1 LSKSPTYEELINLVD
16 QLEQRVAKFDG
27 LYSILFQ
34 LEKKNELLKELN
46 EKLERRAGQ
55 LEKESE
61 QSKRKIERLSKK
73 VKELEYFEGEVK
85 VLRRENIGLKEK
97 LAKYENPKN
106 SNNSSVPPSKD
117 ENRPFKSKSLRK
129 KTGRKPGGQ
138 KGHEGTTLEMVSDPN
153 EVLNHTPEYCEC
165 CGKDLAGTHGE
176 FVERKQVIDLP
187 PIEPIVTEHRVYK
200 KECSCG
206 HITMSSF
213 PGGLKAPVSYGP
225 MIESLTGYFHSRQY
239 IPFLR
244 MQELFRDIFSVPIS
258 EGGIH
263 CLLNRLSTKALPLYH
278 RIRDMITNSSVVGTD
293 ETGAKLN
300 GKKIWIW
307 TWQND
312 RVTWLKGTDNRGYKT
327 IEENFPEGFKKSV
340 FVHDCWKSH
349 FQPEVHTHQL
359 CTSHLL
365 RELNYLE
372 ERYNH
377 LWPVRF
383 RKFILDGIKLKEKLD
398 HGDYYQPIRKR
409 TALENRLKRLLASR
423 LDEKHKELVSFQK
436 RILKYKDYIL
446 TFLYH
451 PKVPPDNNGSE
462 RAIRNVKV
470 KQKISG
476 QFKSS
481 KGVENFMVLRSITDT
496 TLKNDQN
503 VLKALNLIAKLNPT
517 D

>member
-1 LSKSPTYEELINLVD
+1 MSKSPTYEELIILVS
-16 QLEQRVAKFDG
+16 QLQKRVSELEG
-27 LYSILFQ
+27 LAPTLQQ
-34 LEKKNELLKELN
+34 LEKKAELFEEKAELL
-46 EKLERRAGQ
+46 Q
-55 LEKESE
+55 
-61 QSKRKIERLSKK
+61 
-73 VKELEYFEGEVK
+73 
-85 VLRRENIGLKEK
+85 RENDILKDK

-165 CGKDLAGTHGE
+165 CGKDLAGTPGE

-383 RKFILDGIKLKEKLD
+383 RKFILDGIRLKKKLD
-398 HGDYYQPIRKR
+398 PGDYYQPIKRR

-436 RILKYKDYIL
+436 RMLKYKDYIL

-503 VLKALNLIAKLNPT
+503 VLKALNLIAKLTHT

>member
-1 LSKSPTYEELINLVD
+1 MTSDSKINALTKKIEDLIALV
-16 QLEQRVAKFDG
+16 
-27 LYSILFQ
+27 
-34 LEKKNELLKELN
+34 NELYNEIKGLRKEN
-46 EKLERRAGQ
+46 T
-55 LEKESE
+55 
-61 QSKRKIERLSKK
+61 I
-73 VKELEYFEGEVK
+73 
-85 VLRRENIGLKEK
+85 LKEK
-97 LAKYENPKN
+97 LAKYEHPKN
-106 SNNSSVPPSKD
+106 SNNSSLPPSKD

-138 KGHEGTTLEMVSDPN
+138 KGHEGTTLEMTADPDYTI
-153 EVLNHTPEYCEC
+153 EHMPQYCEC
-165 CGKDLAGTHGE
+165 CGKDIGTVPGE
-176 FVERKQVIDLP
+176 FVERRQEIDLP
-187 PIEPIVTEHRVYK
+187 PIEPVVTEHRVYK

-206 HITMSSF
+206 HVTISSF
-213 PGGLKAPVSYGP
+213 PGRLQAPVSYGP

-278 RIRDMITNSSVVGTD
+278 RIRDMIKTSPVVGTD
-293 ETGAKLN
+293 ETGARLN
-300 GKKIWIW
+300 GKKIWVW
-307 TWQND
+307 TWQNENL
-312 RVTWLKGTDNRGYKT
+312 TWLRGTDNRGYKT
-327 IEENFPEGFKKSV
+327 IENSFPEGFKKAV

-349 FQPEVHTHQL
+349 FQTDAQTHQL

-372 ERYNH
+372 ERYH
-377 LWPVRF
+377 HRWPVRF
-383 RKFILDGIKLKEKLD
+383 TKLILESIKLKENLAPE
-398 HGDYYQPIRKR
+398 DYYHPVKERTELKNRLEKLLAYQIDEKLKELISFRKR
-409 TALENRLKRLLASR
+409 M
-423 LDEKHKELVSFQK
+423 
-436 RILKYKDYIL
+436 LKYKDYIL

-476 QFKSS
+476 QFKSW

-496 TLKNDQN
+496 ALKNNQN
-503 VLKALNLIAKLNPT
+503 VLRALNLIAKFEGT

>member
-1 LSKSPTYEELINLVD
+1 LTKKILSKSPTYEELINLVSQLQD
-16 QLEQRVAKFDG
+16 RVADLEGLSPALQQLNNRNEQLEREVK
-27 LYSILFQ
+27 L
-34 LEKKNELLKELN
+34 LEEKAELLE
-46 EKLERRAGQ
+46 EK
-55 LEKESE
+55 
-61 QSKRKIERLSKK
+61 SKL
-73 VKELEYFEGEVK
+73 LQ
-85 VLRRENIGLKEK
+85 RENDILKDK

-153 EVLNHTPEYCEC
+153 EILNHTPVYCEC
-165 CGKDLAGTHGE
+165 CGKDLVDKPGKL
-176 FVERKQVIDLP
+176 VERKQVVDLP
-187 PIEPIVTEHRVYK
+187 PIEPIVTEHRVYE
-200 KECSCG
+200 KECDCG
-206 HITMSSF
+206 HVTMSSS
-213 PGGLKAPVSYGP
+213 PGGLQAPVSYGP
-225 MIESLTGYFHSRQY
+225 MIESLTGYFHARQY

-263 CLLNRLSTKALPLYH
+263 CLLNRLSTKGFPIYY
-278 RIRDMITNSSVVGTD
+278 RIRDMIKTSLVVGTD
-293 ETGAKLN
+293 ETGARLN

-312 RVTWLKGTDNRGYKT
+312 RFTWLKGTDNRGYKT
-327 IEENFPEGFKKSV
+327 IEDNFPEGFKKSV

-349 FQPEVHTHQL
+349 FQTDVHTHQL

-377 LWPVRF
+377 RWPVRF
-383 RKFILDGIKLKEKLD
+383 RKLILEGIKLKEKLAP
-398 HGDYYQPIRKR
+398 GDYYQPVKER
-409 TALENRLKRLLASR
+409 TALENRLERLLVCE
-423 LDEKHKELVSFQK
+423 LDEKLKELVSFRK
-436 RILKYKDYIL
+436 RMIKYKDYIL

-476 QFKSS
+476 QFKSW

-503 VLKALNLIAKLNPT
+503 VLRALNLIAKLGET

>member
-1 LSKSPTYEELINLVD
+1 MSKSPTYEELIILVS
-16 QLEQRVAKFDG
+16 QLQKRVSELEGMAPT
-27 LYSILFQ
+27 LQQ
-34 LEKKNELLKELN
+34 LEKKAELFEEKAELL
-46 EKLERRAGQ
+46 Q
-55 LEKESE
+55 
-61 QSKRKIERLSKK
+61 
-73 VKELEYFEGEVK
+73 
-85 VLRRENIGLKEK
+85 RENDILKDK

-165 CGKDLAGTHGE
+165 CGKDLAGTPGE

-200 KECSCG
+200 TECSCG

-327 IEENFPEGFKKSV
+327 IEENFPEGFKESV

-349 FQPEVHTHQL
+349 FKPDVYTHQL
-359 CTSHLL
+359 CTAHLL

-377 LWPVRF
+377 RWPAMF
-383 RKFILDGIKLKEKLD
+383 GKFLLDGIKLKEKLAP
-398 HGDYYQPIRKR
+398 GDYYQPIKER
-409 TALENRLKRLLASR
+409 TKLENRLEKLLAYEI
-423 LDEKHKELVSFQK
+423 DEKLKELVSFRK
-436 RILKYKDYIL
+436 RMLKYKDYIL
-446 TFLYH
+446 YFLHH

-476 QFKSS
+476 QFKSW
-481 KGVENFMVLRSITDT
+481 KGVENFIVLRSITDT

-503 VLKALNLIAKLNPT
+503 VLRALNLIAKLG
-517 D
+517 